1 MNGKQLFKKHYSRLV
16 KEGVIKS
23 ILIGLGIGF
32 TVSFIAG
39 FFAWVFDF
47 GGIGFTLGLGALGM
61 AISIPLFYFLK
72 YKPNE
77 VEVARRLDRMGL
89 QERMVT
95 MLEYK
100 ADTSYI
106 AAVQRENAI
115 VHLDA
120 FSGRKIKFRIP
131 KIIPI
136 LTIVALVAGASM
148 TTVVGLAEH
157 EIIPDGGDVIIPE
170 DPYANYIPIT
180 YLADEGG
187 EIEGETDQLVAPG
200 ESTVPVVAVAEDGW
214 MFVGWD
220 DGNENPERFEK
231 EVTEEWVFIAMFEQV
246 VDGEGDGSDD
256 DSNGQAGS
264 PEGDAAE
271 DVPGGGDANA
281 DSDQS
286 GGGEKGDGSGSDGES
301 DGGQGS
307 TEDEGE
313 GKGDGQGVGA
323 GGKWEDSNQFLDG
336 KTYYK
341 DYLDMYYQVAQQIFE
356 ENGEIP
362 PELREFFELYYDSI

>member
-16 KEGVIKS
+16 KEGVLKS
-23 ILIGLGIGF
+23 ALIGIGIGF
-32 TVSFIAG
+32 AVSFVAG
-39 FFAWVFDF
+39 FFAWMFGF
-47 GGIGFTLGLGALGM
+47 GGIGFTLGLGAVGM

-72 YKPNE
+72 YKPDE

-100 ADTSYI
+100 EATSYI
-106 AAVQRENAI
+106 AVAQRENAR
-115 VHLDA
+115 VHLDKI
-120 FSGRKIKFRIP
+120 SDRKIKFRIP

-136 LTIVALVAGASM
+136 LTVISLIAGASM

-157 EIIPDGGDVIIPE
+157 EIIPDGEDVIIPE
-170 DPYANYIPIT
+170 DPFENYIPIT

-187 EIEGETDQLVAPG
+187 EIEGEADQLVAPG
-200 ESTVPVVAVAEDGW
+200 ESTLPVVAIADDGW

-220 DGNENPERFEK
+220 DGNENPERFE
-231 EVTEEWVFIAMFEQV
+231 EVVIEERVYIALFEQV
-246 VDGEGDGSDD
+246 FEGDGDSTDD
-256 DSNGQAGS
+256 EANGQPGS
-264 PEGDAAE
+264 PEGDSAD
-271 DVPGGGDANA
+271 DVPSGDANA
-281 DSDQS
+281 ESDQS
-286 GGGEKGDGSGSDGES
+286 GGGEKGDGSGSDAEN

-307 TEDEGE
+307 TEEEGE
-313 GKGDGQGVGA
+313 GKGDGQGLGA